1 MADYSN
7 EISRM
12 QFLMG
17 FNNNINESKDDSSA
31 IEYSMEGADGKTYG
45 IIKEGTKYYIK
56 VAPKKNSAVLLEDY
70 DYIGGINEKKKYEYS
85 SYNMAS
91 KQFDLKLMSI
101 NEACHANKP
110 VVQPTE
116 SAEWQVKE
124 TKEMRKELDRFNQ
137 ICENVNNLLSE
148 NNAFFLDR
156 PTACGKNAPQGKD
169 SSNPFSMVLTN
180 ADMEFDGKKVTDPAK
195 ADKTFAKKANA
206 EEDYKGTKHTD
217 PKTADDT
224 FSEKGKKINEG
235 RTFRLTEEQVL
246 AWSKSKD
253 FIDMSKGTK
262 KGSTKPYEYIE
273 EPINEETQMTEFG
286 ETDVKPLPAGIG
298 NADGKGEPYNDEVNE
313 SDEDNAIEIVINADD
328 GEDILCDD
336 EGCID
341 LGDEEVE
348 VEDDDEED
356 DFEDDEEEVSLDDIL
371 DDEDADE
378 SEIELDLDDDEDLD
392 DEEDDD
398 EEFDFDDE
406 EGDEEIDLDD
416 EEEDFEEIDE
426 SINRMMKFPIKTT
439 NKFGENIV
447 IEKSRG
453 DMGGIVYHL
462 DVNNGQF
469 SYSTSSLEDCLK
481 QARISSPTTKQVEVN
496 ESNDPQYFG
505 EHPAYSKEPMEYGN
519 YEEPSGRKD
528 WNDESA
534 KGRKRFG
541 LKKGSNFP
549 YTDKSVADAVSEA
562 ISRVVKKK

>member
-17 FNNNINESKDDSSA
+17 FNNNINESKDNSSA

-195 ADKTFAKKANA
+195 ADKTYDKKAEA

-298 NADGKGEPYNDEVNE
+298 DADGKGEPFNDEVNE
-313 SDEDNAIEIVINADD
+313 SDEDNTIEIVINADGVD
-328 GEDILCDD
+328 DILCDD

-341 LGDEEVE
+341 LDDEVE
-348 VEDDDEED
+348 VEDGDEDGEV
-356 DFEDDEEEVSLDDIL
+356 EDDEDEEVIDLTDIL
-371 DDEDADE
+371 DDEETDEDETEE
-378 SEIELDLDDDEDLD
+378 SEIELDFDDEESDEDEDLD

-398 EEFDFDDE
+398 FDFEDDE
-406 EGDEEIDLDD
+406 EEEIDLDD
-416 EEEDFEEIDE
+416 EGDDEEEGFEEEDDEE
-426 SINRMMKFPIKTT
+426 R
-439 NKFGENIV
+439 
-447 IEKSRG
+447 
-453 DMGGIVYHL
+453 L
-462 DVNNGQF
+462 D
-469 SYSTSSLEDCLK
+469 
-481 QARISSPTTKQVEVN
+481 

-505 EHPAYSKEPMEYGN
+505 KHPAYGKEPMEYGD

-534 KGRKRFG
+534 KGRKMFG

-549 YTDKSVADAVSEA
+549 YTNKSVSDAVSEA
-562 ISRVVKKK
+562 MSRVLKKK

>member
-17 FNNNINESKDDSSA
+17 FNNNINESKDNSSA

-195 ADKTFAKKANA
+195 ADKTFDKKANA

-286 ETDVKPLPAGIG
+286 ETDVNPLPAGIG
-298 NADGKGEPYNDEVNE
+298 SADGKSEPFNDEVNE
-313 SDEDNAIEIVINADD
+313 SDEAGKIEIIIKTD
-328 GEDILCDD
+328 GDDILCDD
-336 EGCID
+336 EGCMN
-341 LGDEEVE
+341 LGDDEVEIEDDMEEDGDDEEV
-348 VEDDDEED
+348 VDLTDILDDDDDEE
-356 DFEDDEEEVSLDDIL
+356 E
-371 DDEDADE
+371 A
-378 SEIELDLDDDEDLD
+378 EIELDFD
-392 DEEDDD
+392 DEESDEDVEDD

-416 EEEDFEEIDE
+416 EEEDDDEEE
-426 SINRMMKFPIKTT
+426 ER
-439 NKFGENIV
+439 
-447 IEKSRG
+447 
-453 DMGGIVYHL
+453 L
-462 DVNNGQF
+462 D
-469 SYSTSSLEDCLK
+469 
-481 QARISSPTTKQVEVN
+481 

-505 EHPAYSKEPMEYGN
+505 EHPAYGKEPMEYGN

>member
-17 FNNNINESKDDSSA
+17 FNNNINESKDNSSA

-195 ADKTFAKKANA
+195 ADKTYDKKAEA

-298 NADGKGEPYNDEVNE
+298 DAEGKGKPFNDEVNE
-313 SDEDNAIEIVINADD
+313 SDEDNAIEIVIKTDSDD
-328 GEDILCDD
+328 VLCND

-348 VEDDDEED
+348 VEDNGED
-356 DFEDDEEEVSLDDIL
+356 GEVEDDEEEIIDLTDIL
-371 DDEDADE
+371 DDEESDEDETEE
-378 SEIELDLDDDEDLD
+378 SEIELDFDDEESDEDEDLD
-392 DEEDDD
+392 DEEDEFDFEDD
-398 EEFDFDDE
+398 EE
-406 EGDEEIDLDD
+406 EEINLDD
-416 EEEDFEEIDE
+416 EEDEEFEEEDE
-426 SINRMMKFPIKTT
+426 EER
-439 NKFGENIV
+439 
-447 IEKSRG
+447 
-453 DMGGIVYHL
+453 L
-462 DVNNGQF
+462 D
-469 SYSTSSLEDCLK
+469 
-481 QARISSPTTKQVEVN
+481 

-505 EHPAYSKEPMEYGN
+505 KHPAYGKEPMEYGD

-534 KGRKRFG
+534 KGRKMFG

-549 YTDKSVADAVSEA
+549 YSDKVIADAVNEA
-562 ISRVVKKK
+562 MSRVLKKK